1 MKLVKLNKSFTKTLQ
16 TMDTSQSI
24 YQQIRELSALEK
36 LQLAELLLAD
46 LDNPDPGIDAMWGA
60 EAEKRWQA
68 YREGKMKTVSYTDA
82 MQKYK

>member
-1 MKLVKLNKSFTKTLQ
+1 MS
-16 TMDTSQSI
+16 TSQDI
-24 YQQIRELSALEK
+24 YQQIHQLSALEK

-46 LDNPDPGIDAMWGA
+46 LDSPDPGIDAVWRD

-68 YREGKMKTVSYTDA
+68 YQEGRMKTVSYADA